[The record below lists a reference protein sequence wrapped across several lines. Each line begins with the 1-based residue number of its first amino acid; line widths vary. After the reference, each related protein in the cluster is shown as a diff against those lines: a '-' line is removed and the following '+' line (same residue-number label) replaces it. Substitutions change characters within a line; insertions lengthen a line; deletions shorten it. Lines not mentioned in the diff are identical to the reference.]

1 LGSEAGVTGFKPF
14 ASRYPQ
20 TLLVSSA
27 ECQGVHSK
35 KFGFEHGIPSLVRRL
50 SRAANYY
57 ADSTS
62 FSKRY
67 SDCPPSNSTSKSV
80 RPRFFVTD
88 TSVPSLG
95 NSTPVFGDRIIVVR
109 FSFTPVSIK
118 LELISSIWAAG
129 SLIVVITEFESN
141 RLQVYYQLFS
151 NYLMASPLVVRRRLC
166 D

>member
-14 ASRYPQ
+14 ASPYPQ

-35 KFGFEHGIPSLVRRL
+35 KFGFEHGIPSLVRRI

-67 SDCPPSNSTSKSV
+67 SDCPPSNSTSSSV
-80 RPRFFVTD
+80 RPRFFVTE

-109 FSFTPVSIK
+109 FSFTPVSINHLDRAFPHSTHK
-118 LELISSIWAAG
+118 RASFMPKRVLEEMFRPP
-129 SLIVVITEFESN
+129 TF
-141 RLQVYYQLFS
+141 
-151 NYLMASPLVVRRRLC
+151 
-166 D
+166 